1 MLREAQELSNPGTA
15 SLLAT
20 YLTNTASM
28 LDRIRRGDTVCAAL
42 QSSSLVNQMSHENLI
57 FSCAATQYVIM
68 YLFCFCF

>member
-28 LDRIRRGDTVCAAL
+28 LDRIRRGDTEWTYSKV
-42 QSSSLVNQMSHENLI
+42 ST
-57 FSCAATQYVIM
+57 FSK
-68 YLFCFCF
+68 LRN